1 MNERIAQYRD
11 KFTGY
16 WNHFSKKQKTLLIS
30 TVAII
35 LLAVIL
41 LTIQF
46 SKTEYEVAFTNL
58 DATDAAGI
66 INYLESSGISYK
78 LGPDGTSISVPSK
91 EASRVKV
98 NVGSQGIVQ
107 NGSIGWEAF
116 NEGSSLIGMTDNEFN
131 VKYKSALNG
140 EIEQLLKR
148 MQGVSDAKVLINL
161 PAENVFASP
170 NEQEKASASVV
181 VTFKPGYRPTQ
192 EAVDGYFNLVKTSVP
207 NLPVENISLS
217 SSDDTV
223 LLPTGQ
229 GGQIGSLTTAVQEN
243 MALQKKFES
252 DVRQSVK
259 QFLSKLTG
267 PDKIEVLVASKLNFD
282 QISQKDNLVT
292 PVDTENMKG
301 IEISAQKI
309 QKSYTGQG
317 SSDSGVAGTGT
328 TDVSNY
334 PASDSQS
341 GGSSS
346 EESSSIINY
355 EVNRITKD
363 IVASPYAIKDL
374 TINVAVEPPAG
385 QQTLDAATQTAIENI
400 LTNIVGSYLADS
412 GTTYTDADLQ
422 KKVSV
427 FAQAFHSSE
436 TQASGLSLSSPIVWG
451 VGAAALLAIAG
462 IVFLLIRRK
471 GREEEMEEEIP
482 LPLTPEFPS
491 INLETVTNENQVRK
505 QLETLAKKKPDEF
518 VNLLRTW
525 LADE

>member
-1 MNERIAQYRD
+1 MNERIAQYRQR
-11 KFTGY
+11 GSEY
-16 WNHFSKKQKTLLIS
+16 WNRFSKKQKTLLLS
-30 TVAII
+30 TIGIVLVAI
-35 LLAVIL
+35 IL

-58 DATDAAGI
+58 DSTDAAGI
-66 INYLESSGISYK
+66 INYLESGGTPYK
-78 LGPDGTSISVPSK
+78 LGADGKSISVPSK
-91 EASRVKV
+91 DTARVKV
-98 NVGSQGIVQ
+98 DVGSQGIVQ
-107 NGSIGWEAF
+107 NGSIGWDSF
-116 NEGSSLIGMTDNEFN
+116 NESSSLIGMTDNEFN

-140 EIEQLLKR
+140 EIEQLLKK
-148 MQGVSDAKVLINL
+148 MQGISDAKVLINL
-161 PAENVFASP
+161 PSENVFASI

-181 VTFKPGYRPTQ
+181 VTFKSGYRPSQ
-192 EAVDGYFNLVKTSVP
+192 DAIDGYFNLVKTSVP
-207 NLPVENISLS
+207 NLPIENISLS

-223 LLPTGQ
+223 LLPSGQ
-229 GGQIGSLTTAVQEN
+229 GGQTGSLTTAVQEN

-259 QFLSKLTG
+259 QFLSKLMG

-282 QISQKDNLVT
+282 QISQKDSLVT

-317 SSDSGVAGTGT
+317 TDSGVAGTGS
-328 TDVSNY
+328 TDVANY
-334 PASDSQS
+334 PADSS
-341 GGSSS
+341 GTTSSS
-346 EESSSIINY
+346 EESSSTINY

-363 IVASPYAIKDL
+363 IVASPYVIKDL

-385 QQTLDAATQTAIENI
+385 QESLDQTTEAAIENI
-400 LTNIVGSYLADS
+400 LKNIVGSYLADS
-412 GTTYTDADLQ
+412 GTTYTDDDLQ
-422 KKVSV
+422 RKVSV
-427 FAQAFHSSE
+427 FSQSFHNSE
-436 TQASGLSLSSPIVWG
+436 EQSTGLSLSNPWVWG

-471 GREEEMEEEIP
+471 RADGAEEEEIP

-491 INLETVTNENQVRK
+491 INLDSVPSENQVRK